1 MTKNT
6 KNNTKDFIWN
16 AVGLTFNAFNSL
28 FFLIAVKLING
39 MNDAGIFTYAF
50 ALCTLFY
57 VLATYFNRPYQV
69 SEYKHHFSFND
80 YLTCRIILSII
91 SFIVI
96 FAISLIS
103 GFDTYKILVIILLLT
118 FRVIESIS
126 DCFYGAIQKQGKL
139 YQTGISLTIKALIGL
154 VIFILVDIITK
165 NLLIS
170 IIALTLVNIFF
181 LIIYDLP
188 NFRKLY
194 TDKIKLTAQKTRKIL
209 KICFPIFLFSAL
221 SIYLS
226 NCQKYILTYFEPN
239 DIQTIFGILIMPATI
254 ISLVGA
260 YLINPSINILSNLHI
275 QKNYISFS
283 KVTKKIFS
291 TIIISGI
298 IIFAVAFI
306 IGIPIINFI
315 FQINLNSYKPLF
327 LIVMLAAIFFAICMI
342 ISSILTVLEKIKQ
355 QSIFYIITAIIS
367 TIISI
372 FAIINFGIAG
382 AIYSFLISS
391 IILLICYIVAY
402 YLCIKKLKK
411 EHQK

>member
-1 MTKNT
+1 MTKNP

-16 AVGLTFNAFNSL
+16 ALGLTFNAFNSL
-28 FFLIAVKLING
+28 FFLVAVKLING
-39 MNDAGIFTYAF
+39 IDDAGIFTYAF

-69 SEYKHHFSFND
+69 SEYRHRFSFND
-80 YLTCRIILSII
+80 YLTCRIVLSAISFVAIFILST
-91 SFIVI
+91 
-96 FAISLIS
+96 IS
-103 GFDTYKILVIILLLT
+103 GFDTYKTIVIILLLV
-118 FRVIESIS
+118 FRIVESIS
-126 DCFYGAIQKQGKL
+126 DCFYGAIQKQNKL
-139 YQTGISLTIKALIGL
+139 YQTGISLTLKALLGL
-154 VIFILVDIITK
+154 TIFTITDIITQ
-165 NLLIS
+165 NLLIA
-170 IIALTLVNIFF
+170 IIALILVNIFF

-194 TDKIKLTAQKTRKIL
+194 TEKIKLTTQKTRKIL

-254 ISLVGA
+254 ISLIGA
-260 YLINPSINILSNLHI
+260 YLVNPSINLLSDLHI
-275 QKNYISFS
+275 QKNYNSFS
-283 KVTKKIFS
+283 KVTQKIF
-291 TIIISGI
+291 TIIISSGI
-298 IIFAVAFI
+298 AIFVIAFL
-306 IGIPIINFI
+306 IGIPILNFV
-315 FQINLNSYKPLF
+315 FQIDLNSYKTLF
-327 LIVMLAAIFFAICMI
+327 LIAMLAAIFYAICLIM
-342 ISSILTVLEKIKQ
+342 SSILTILEKNKQ

-372 FAIINFGIAG
+372 FAIVNFGIAG
-382 AIYSFLISS
+382 AIFSFLISS
-391 IILLICYIVAY
+391 IILLAFYITAY